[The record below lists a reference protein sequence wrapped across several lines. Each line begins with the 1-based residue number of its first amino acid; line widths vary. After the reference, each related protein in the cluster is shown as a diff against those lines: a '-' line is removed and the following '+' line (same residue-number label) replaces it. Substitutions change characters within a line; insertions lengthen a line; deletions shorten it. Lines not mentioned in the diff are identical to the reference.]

1 MGAMSPGPWVQSGRV
16 FSAEEIAAIRAT
28 VAWLPGLARR
38 ELVATLCE
46 HLDWYTPTGTPKFD
60 ACNELLVRLE
70 AAGLL
75 ELPAVRPAGRPRPVP
90 LAAPPVQADET
101 PLRTSLAALGPVHLE
116 VVRAPTAVAEWD
128 SAVAR
133 WHPLGFKGAFGYR
146 LRYFITAGDRR
157 LGCVLLAGAARALTV
172 RDQWI
177 GWDAQ
182 ARREHLVRVLN
193 NSRYLIFPQVQ
204 VPHLASH
211 VLGQLARRVRADWL
225 QHWGF
230 EPLLLETFVDPR
242 HYAGTCYRAAGWEL
256 LGQTSGRGLA
266 RPGETYRSTPRQVWV
281 KPLSADWRAR
291 LCAVSGSVRP

>member
-1 MGAMSPGPWVQSGRV
+1 MDLGPWVQSGRG

-38 ELVATLCE
+38 ERAATLCE
-46 HLDWYTPTGTPKFD
+46 HLDWHTLTGTPKRD
-60 ACNELLVRLE
+60 ACGALLARLA

-75 ELPAVRPAGRPRPVP
+75 ALPAMRPAGRPRRGPP
-90 LAAPPVQADET
+90 AAPPEAAAET
-101 PLRTSLAALGPVHLE
+101 PLCLPLAALGPVHLE
-116 VVRAPTAVAEWD
+116 VVPTPEAAVAWD
-128 SAVAR
+128 AAVAR

-146 LRYFITAGDRR
+146 LRSFIAAGDRR
-157 LGCVLLAGAARALTV
+157 LGCVLLAGAARALAV
-172 RDQWI
+172 RDRWI

-182 ARREHLVRVLN
+182 ACRDNRVRILN
-193 NSRYLIFPQVQ
+193 NSRFLIFPHVQ

-266 RPGETYRSTPRQVWV
+266 RPGQTYRSTPRQVWV
-281 KPLSADWRAR
+281 KPLRADWRTR
-291 LCAVSGSVRP
+291 LCAGAGNGHE

>member
-1 MGAMSPGPWVQSGRV
+1 MGTTDLGPWIHSGRV
-16 FSAEEIAAIRAT
+16 FSAAEVADIRAT
-28 VAWLPGLARR
+28 VAWLPGLARK
-38 ELVATLCE
+38 ELAATLCE
-46 HLDWYTPTGTPKFD
+46 HLGWHTVSGTPKLH
-60 ACNELLVRLE
+60 ACGELLGRLE

-90 LAAPPVQADET
+90 CAAPLEPTEA

-116 VVRAPTAVAEWD
+116 VVRAPTAVVEWD

-157 LGCVLLAGAARALTV
+157 LGCVLLAGAARALAV

-177 GWDAQ
+177 GWDTQ
-182 ARREHLVRVLN
+182 VRRERLVRVLN
-193 NSRYLIFPQVQ
+193 NSRFLIFPQVQ

-242 HYAGTCYRAAGWEL
+242 HYAGTCYRAAGWQL

-266 RPGETYRSTPRQVWV
+266 RPGQTYQSTPRQVWV
-281 KPLSADWRAR
+281 KPLSDDWRAR
-291 LCAVSGSVRP
+291 LCAAGGSVQP